1 MFRCDRDGMLR
12 FANGNKKGIFVTL
25 NIRHHFQ
32 KLKALSYVNWNAQNV
47 LFFELFVEVILNLSS
62 FMCGQINGRNNYL
75 IVSK

>member
-1 MFRCDRDGMLR
+1 MFRCDKDGMLR
-12 FANGNKKGIFVTL
+12 FANGNKKEFVTL

-32 KLKALSYVNWNAQNV
+32 KLKALSYVNWNAQHV

>member
-1 MFRCDRDGMLR
+1 MFRCDTDGMLR
-12 FANGNKKGIFVTL
+12 FANGNKKEFVTL

-32 KLKALSYVNWNAQNV
+32 KLKALSYENWNAQNV
-47 LFFELFVEVILNLSS
+47 LFFELFVVVILNLSS